1 MRCALPAVLLWC
13 VLPYCAGAD
22 TTLGYRG
29 DAGCAGDFDQVRMK
43 DSWLRMD
50 THQGSDSSMIYDG
63 AEKLVTFVDHG
74 QRRFMQAELDEDAI
88 DLQKDIMASLNT
100 KMRRETGVDM
110 FAMAKS
116 LCPGMDGAAARD
128 RLPDDA
134 PACGNASTPGAA
146 MIGADGRPMDR
157 QQLEAAMKDGRMP
170 AIDPAGMQQ
179 MLQKQMAAMPP
190 EQQAQMQQLLAGAA
204 GGSMLPTGKD
214 SAPPRP
220 LPRIDRDAGETR
232 VGDITCL
239 RRQHLR
245 GEQMLR
251 EDCQA
256 PVAALPFNPVEARR
270 IARFSKA
277 MHEWS
282 RSFDAGETQEAVD
295 DRVLIQRICY
305 RDGHESGRTTLRI
318 DHAPIAESAFA
329 LPQGYAPF
337 DLGLRQGPGSR

>member
-1 MRCALPAVLLWC
+1 MRAALPAVLLWC
-13 VLPYCAGAD
+13 VLSCCAVAD

-29 DAGCAGDFDQVRMK
+29 DADCAGDFDQVRMK

-50 THQGSDSSMIYDG
+50 AHQGSDSSSMIYDG

-74 QRRFMQAELDEDAI
+74 QHRFMQAELDEDAI

-116 LCPGMDGAAARD
+116 LCPGMDGAAVRD
-128 RLPDDA
+128 RLPDDV
-134 PACGNASTPGAA
+134 PACGNALAQGAA
-146 MIGADGRPMDR
+146 MIGADGKPMN
-157 QQLEAAMKDGRMP
+157 QQQVEAAMKDGRMP
-170 AIDPAGMQQ
+170 AIDTAGMQQ

-190 EQQAQMQQLLAGAA
+190 EQQAQMQQLLAGA
-204 GGSMLPTGKD
+204 GGSMLP
-214 SAPPRP
+214 SAKAGAPSRP
-220 LPRIDRDAGETR
+220 VPRIDRDAGEMR
-232 VGDITCL
+232 IGDITCL

-282 RSFDAGETQEAVD
+282 RSFDTGETQQASD

-318 DHAPIAESAFA
+318 DHAPIAESQFA
-329 LPQGYAPF
+329 VPAGYTPF
-337 DLGLRQGPGSR
+337 DLGTPGSR